1 LEKQLA
7 FVAENLGTLMRERII
22 NLLGRV
28 TSGQRLIPEIDGLR
42 FFAIA
47 TVVAYHANIQAC
59 RTFNPGIEDSDL
71 KQAMSASVFTEVLA
85 RGDVGVP
92 VFFAI
97 SGFIL
102 ALPFARHYRVKGAPP
117 VRLRPYFE
125 RRLSRLEV
133 PYLAALGVAFAAKV
147 FTGGGWAWS
156 HLVASALYIHMF
168 VFGEHSTINPVAWSL
183 EIEVCFYCMAP
194 VLVSVFALRSMA
206 ARITLMLIVMA
217 PSIVM
222 RTLFDEELA
231 SIHLDQTILGYG
243 FYFLVGFVALELF
256 MSGYFTRGRGG
267 IAFDLAGVIAMV
279 ALLWPGDQTK
289 LQAALVFVPACLAL
303 FAAAFRGFYLH
314 AFFTNAWVV
323 VLGGMC
329 YSIYLLHYGVMIF
342 ATKAIGKFLVV
353 SDQESLVTFAFLV
366 IIVPIS
372 VAPCVVFYLLIEK
385 PCMQRGWYGRLLGRL
400 QRLSA
405 DIRELRKS

>member
-1 LEKQLA
+1 VAAET
-7 FVAENLGTLMRERII
+7 FVVENPEGSMRERTL

-47 TVVAYHANIQAC
+47 TVVAYHANILAC
-59 RTFNPGIEDSDL
+59 RTVNPGIEDSGL
-71 KQAMSASVFTEVLA
+71 KEVMGASLFTKVLA
-85 RGDVGVP
+85 RGNVGVP

-102 ALPFARHYRVKGAPP
+102 ALPFARHYRVKDAPA

-133 PYLAALGVAFAAKV
+133 PYLASLGLAFAAKV
-147 FTGGGWAWS
+147 LTGGGWAWA

-183 EIEVCFYCMAP
+183 EIEVCFYCIAP
-194 VLVSVFALRSMA
+194 LLAYVFALRSMA
-206 ARITLMLIVMA
+206 ARVTLMLLLMV

-222 RTLFDEELA
+222 RTIFDDELA
-231 SIHLDQTILGYG
+231 QIHLDQTILGYG

-256 MSGYFTRGRGG
+256 MSGYFARGRGG
-267 IAFDLAGVIAMV
+267 IVFDLAGVIAMG

-289 LQAALVFVPACLAL
+289 LQAALVFVPASLAL
-303 FAAAFRGFYLH
+303 FAAAFRGSYLH

-329 YSIYLLHYGVMIF
+329 YSIYLLHYGIMIF

-385 PCMQRGWYGRLLGRL
+385 PCMQRGWYGRLLARL
-400 QRLSA
+400 QRLST

>member
-1 LEKQLA
+1 MSVPT
-7 FVAENLGTLMRERII
+7 FVVENLGGLMRERIL

-47 TVVAYHANIQAC
+47 TVVAYHANILAC
-59 RTFNPGIEDSDL
+59 RTVNPGTEDSSL
-71 KQAMSASVFTEVLA
+71 KEAMSASVFTEVLA
-85 RGDVGVP
+85 RGNIGVP
-92 VFFAI
+92 IFFAI

-102 ALPFARHYRVKGAPP
+102 ALPFARHYRIKDAPR

-133 PYLAALGVAFAAKV
+133 PYLAALGLAFVVKV
-147 FTGGGWAWS
+147 ISGGGWAWS
-156 HLVASALYIHMF
+156 HLIASALYVHMI

-183 EIEVCFYCMAP
+183 EIEVCFYCIAP
-194 VLVSVFALRSMA
+194 ALAYVFALPSMA
-206 ARITLMLIVMA
+206 VRITLMLVLMA

-222 RTLFDEELA
+222 RTLLDEELA
-231 SIHLDQTILGYG
+231 RIHLDQTILGYG
-243 FYFLVGFVALELF
+243 FYFLVGFIALELF
-256 MSGYFTRGRGG
+256 MSRYFARSRGG
-267 IAFDLAGVIAMV
+267 IAFDLAGVIAMA

-303 FAAAFRGFYLH
+303 FAAAFRGLYLH
-314 AFFTNAWVV
+314 AFFTNPWVV
-323 VLGGMC
+323 VFGGMC
-329 YSIYLLHYGVMIF
+329 YSIYLLHYGFMIF

-353 SDQESLVTFAFLV
+353 SEQEWLVTVVFLM

-372 VAPCVVFYLLIEK
+372 VAPCIAFYLLVEK
-385 PCMQRGWYGRLLGRL
+385 PCMQRGWYGRFVARVKRVISD
-400 QRLSA
+400 QRA
-405 DIRELRKS
+405 VRK